1 MIDKDLGSIRDGFGE
16 GIVEAAE
23 KDDRVVALTADL
35 GGSLRLTEFKKKF
48 PERFIECGVA
58 EQNMATIASGIA
70 NYGKIPFMCSFAA
83 FSPARNWE
91 QIRTTI
97 AMNGLSVKIIGGYA
111 GVVTGPDGAT
121 HQALEDIALM
131 RVLPNMTVVVP
142 CDSEEARKATLALV
156 DKDGPGYLRLSR
168 EKSPTITS
176 IEDEFE
182 IGRANILRDGSDVT
196 IVGCGWILNEAM
208 LAAVDL
214 SKEGIECEIINM
226 HTIQPFDS
234 EAIIESVNKTKCVVS
249 VEDHQ
254 IEGGL
259 GSAVAQ
265 VLALMRPAPQEFI
278 AVRHRYGQ
286 SGTAAE
292 LIKEYG
298 LDAETIK
305 EKVKIAISR
314 K

>member
-1 MIDKDLGSIRDGFGE
+1 
-16 GIVEAAE
+16 
-23 KDDRVVALTADL
+23 
-35 GGSLRLTEFKKKF
+35 
-48 PERFIECGVA
+48 
-58 EQNMATIASGIA
+58 
-70 NYGKIPFMCSFAA
+70 
-83 FSPARNWE
+83 
-91 QIRTTI
+91 
-97 AMNGLSVKIIGGYA
+97 
-111 GVVTGPDGAT
+111 
-121 HQALEDIALM
+121 
-131 RVLPNMTVVVP
+131 
-142 CDSEEARKATLALV
+142 
-156 DKDGPGYLRLSR
+156 
-168 EKSPTITS
+168 
-176 IEDEFE
+176 
-182 IGRANILRDGSDVT
+182 
-196 IVGCGWILNEAM
+196 M

>member
-121 HQALEDIALM
+121 HQMLEDIALM
-131 RVLPNMTVVVP
+131 RVLPNMTVLSP
-142 CDSEEARKATLALV
+142 CDAIEAR
-156 DKDGPGYLRLSR
+156 
-168 EKSPTITS
+168 
-176 IEDEFE
+176 
-182 IGRANILRDGSDVT
+182 RAV
-196 IVGCGWILNEAM
+196 E
-208 LAAVDL
+208 AAVDI
-214 SKEGIECEIINM
+214 EGPVYIRLGREA
-226 HTIQPFDS
+226 TPVFTTPKTPFEVGRAEVFFDGNDV
-234 EAIIESVNKTKCVVS
+234 AIIATGPLVHEALWAAKMLEKDGVS
-249 VEDHQ
+249 A
-254 IEGGL
+254 L
-259 GSAVAQ
+259 
-265 VLALMRPAPQEFI
+265 VLNM
-278 AVRHRYGQ
+278 
-286 SGTAAE
+286 
-292 LIKEYG
+292 
-298 LDAETIK
+298 
-305 EKVKIAISR
+305 
-314 K
+314 